1 MRDKSPPTLPS
12 PATARASGEDDAA
25 SRVLREIFGHNA
37 FRPGQREIVD
47 TILAGQDVLAIMP
60 AGAGKS
66 LLYQLPAAMKR
77 GPVVVISPL
86 IALMRDQ
93 IAALQ
98 ARKVHAGTLNSS
110 NDPEETA
117 QTLALMSSG
126 KLQLLYIAPERL
138 VQDETIAMLA
148 RLRVK
153 ILAIDEAHCAAH
165 WGHDFRPEY
174 GRIGEI
180 AQSLGSPQIIAVTAT
195 AAPATRAE
203 LVETLF
209 ARTPRIFTQPLLRP
223 NITIKIQRRTNIVGD
238 VGRALARHN
247 NSSRIVYCATR
258 AATDH
263 LARSLRAAGMPAL
276 PYHAGLDAGTR
287 SAHQDEFFARS
298 GTIMVATVAF
308 GMGVDKP
315 DVRLVCHAD
324 LPSSVESYYQ
334 EIGRAGRDGAACEA
348 IAFHDGRNPA
358 WRSPDHA
365 GMHFDKTNP
374 HQAMAAVAA
383 TSGCRWHAVLLALG
397 DEVASCG
404 TCDNCRSHMPR
415 ALRAF
420 AGLPKAFS
428 SKGQD
433 LLHNALMRRHT
444 RSAKPETAPDTKPRA
459 VPALAIVQSERA
471 LTIDQARRL
480 AALQTERAVLARK
493 LGIAPSQIANRD
505 ALTRLATIELREP
518 ADIRAAA
525 MLLLG
530 DETPGAVKLAIALA
544 RLHAQTQS

>member
-1 MRDKSPPTLPS
+1 MRENSQPAALPDRRPLTPT
-12 PATARASGEDDAA
+12 GDAA
-25 SRVLREIFGHNA
+25 RHVLRDIFGHTD
-37 FRPGQREIVD
+37 FKPGQKEIID
-47 TILAGQDVLAIMP
+47 AILGGEDVLAIMP

-98 ARKVHAGTLNSS
+98 ARKIAAGTLNSG

-117 QTLALMSSG
+117 QTLTLLSSG

-148 RLRVK
+148 RMRVR

-174 GRIGEI
+174 GRISEV
-180 AQSLGSPQIIAVTAT
+180 AKSLGSPQIIAVTAT

-209 ARTPRIFTQPLLRP
+209 ARVPHVFAQPLLRS
-223 NITIKIQRRTNIVGD
+223 NIAIKIQRRSTVLAD
-238 VGRALARHN
+238 VGRALARHKDT
-247 NSSRIVYCATR
+247 SRIVYCATR

-263 LARSLRAAGMPAL
+263 IARSLRAAGMQAL
-276 PYHAGLDAGTR
+276 PYHAGLDSGTR
-287 SAHQDEFFARS
+287 SAHQDEFFTRT
-298 GTIMVATVAF
+298 GTIVVATVAF

-365 GMHFDKTNP
+365 GMYFEKTNP
-374 HQAMAAVAA
+374 HQAMASIAA
-383 TSGCRWHAVLLALG
+383 TSGCRWRAVLLALG
-397 DEVASCG
+397 EEAGTCG
-404 TCDNCRSHMPR
+404 TCDNCRSHVPR
-415 ALRAF
+415 ALRSMIK
-420 AGLPKAFS
+420 LPKAMS
-428 SKGQD
+428 GRGQE
-433 LLHNALMRRHT
+433 LFHNLLMRRH
-444 RSAKPETAPDTKPRA
+444 AKTEKLDNTPAIEQPADAAPELSVQPKY
-459 VPALAIVQSERA
+459 ALN
-471 LTIDQARRL
+471 IDQARRL
-480 AALQTERAVLARK
+480 AALQTERATLARQ
-493 LGIAPSQIANRD
+493 LRLAPTQIANQNALRD
-505 ALTRLATIELREP
+505 LALLELREP

-525 MLLLG
+525 MLVLG
-530 DETPGAVKLAIALA
+530 SRNPGAVKLAIALE
-544 RLHAQTQS
+544 RLHAQTRT